1 MKKIIVLLLISLTS
15 ILFTACS
22 SNNDSDPPIESTSLY
37 GTWDLDYY
45 IQNGDLIENVTCSN
59 QITYVFSNARTY
71 TKTTFAGE
79 GSVNCSVA
87 VIVNGT
93 WEYLGNN
100 QFRVTPNG
108 SSADQ
113 NLTITFLDNFKKFSI
128 RYSSTDTK
136 VFAKRN

>member
-1 MKKIIVLLLISLTS
+1 MKKFFAVLIIIASSFSFTS
-15 ILFTACS
+15 CS
-22 SNNDSDPPIESTSLY
+22 KDKDSDPPIESTSLY

-59 QITYVFSNARTY
+59 QITYVFSNTRTY

-79 GSVNCSVA
+79 GSVNCAVA
-87 VIVNGT
+87 VVVNGT

-113 NLTITFLDNFKKFSI
+113 NLTISFLDNFKKFSI

>member
-1 MKKIIVLLLISLTS
+1 MKKIIVLLLIGLTS
-15 ILFTACS
+15 FSFTSCS
-22 SNNDSDPPIESTSLY
+22 SDNDSEPPVESISLY

-136 VFAKRN
+136 VFAKRA